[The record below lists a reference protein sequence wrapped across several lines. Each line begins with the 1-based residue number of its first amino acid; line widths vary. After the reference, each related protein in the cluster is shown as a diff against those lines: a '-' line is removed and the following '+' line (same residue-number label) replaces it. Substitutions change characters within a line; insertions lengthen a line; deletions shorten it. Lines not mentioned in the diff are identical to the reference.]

1 MRAQSSTQEEGVEV
15 DGQMSR
21 SKAPPLPTPEEKMR
35 QQAQAVL
42 TDIVPIDVTGKK
54 YIPSAVSQTCQHC
67 RNISNVFYVVSP
79 MSPYVCQSR
88 IHIAGLSVTLHY
100 FNVDRSS
107 KSVKS

>member
-1 MRAQSSTQEEGVEV
+1 MRAQNSTQEEGVEV

-42 TDIVPIDVTGKK
+42 TDIVPIDVTGRK

-67 RNISNVFYVVSP
+67 RNVKKKCHFYVVSP
-79 MSPYVCQSR
+79 MSPIC
-88 IHIAGLSVTLHY
+88 LSVYNSYSWSVFRYITLMWI
-100 FNVDRSS
+100 FRQNQ
-107 KSVKS
+107 